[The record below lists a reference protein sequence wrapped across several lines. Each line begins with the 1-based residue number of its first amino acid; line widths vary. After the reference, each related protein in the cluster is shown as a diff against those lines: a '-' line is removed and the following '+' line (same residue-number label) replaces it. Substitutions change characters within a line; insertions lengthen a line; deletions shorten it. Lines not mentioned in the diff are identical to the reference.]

1 MRLLMIN
8 LLATALVLFSA
19 SLAGAFELRMVPQQG
34 GDVAPGSQVAFD
46 IYLDTQSQNGISTLV
61 VGLAYDESV
70 MTWNQGASF
79 QEDYYPLY
87 APAVVGAKAEP
98 SFPATWLVLPDTGS
112 PSQWAGNPMAGP
124 YTAQVNVE
132 YIANSGGPL
141 GATQGTSTDLLVA
154 TLVFDVA
161 VAGGYTDLGFLAG
174 DGGNGMSGGTIL
186 TINGDGTSVIPTTP
200 ILGDAFVNAVI
211 PEPTT
216 GLLVG
221 LGLVGLGVAG
231 RRRA

>member
-19 SLAGAFELRMVPQQG
+19 SLAGAFELRLVPQQG
-34 GDVAPGSQVAFD
+34 GDVLAGDRVAFD
-46 IYLDTQSQNGISTLV
+46 IFLDTQGQNGISTLV
-61 VGLAYDESV
+61 VGLAYDDSV
-70 MTWNQGASF
+70 MQWDSAASF

-98 SFPATWLVLPDTGS
+98 SFPATWLVLPTTGS

-124 YTAQVNVE
+124 YTAQVNVA
-132 YIANSGGPL
+132 YVANSGGPL
-141 GATQGTSTDLLVA
+141 GAAQGTSTNLLIA
-154 TLVFDVA
+154 TLVFDTTE
-161 VAGGYTDLGFLAG
+161 GFTDLGFLAG
-174 DGGNGMSGGTIL
+174 DGGQGQSGGTIL
-186 TINGDGTSVIPTTP
+186 TINGDGTSVIPSTP
-200 ILGDAFVNAVI
+200 NLGDSFVNAVI

-216 GLLVG
+216 ALLVG